1 MAITPTKIIL
11 KHSFNSGAE
20 PDPASLVNGELAF
33 NATDSTLFW
42 KDQSGDL
49 ITKSL
54 NINEDIAAVIRDEYS
69 DFLISDINL
78 VAGDNNKSNLVV
90 SYYSGDTTKNLGDVR
105 GATGLGISPVAV
117 YEWADEIPT
126 AGDISNPLS
135 AALQRTGVTVAVLYG
150 VTTGDSPVWT
160 NTHIYVYNATADSWT
175 DLGELIGAVGPTGLT
190 GDVGA
195 TGPTGPTGPTGAV
208 GPTGPA
214 SSAATDIDKGI
225 VEFSTQSEVWSA
237 DGNDPANNTVV
248 RAKHLLTKKDEVNSA
263 LTFADLGVG
272 NAAGNGKI
280 RIHPD
285 GQVALSLTNSAIPPI
300 TGDENPGSAVNGILP
315 EGYVALRRDATD
327 VFIDL
332 NVGGSITSKQIG
344 SDQTLT
350 LNGTSIEIS
359 GGNSIQL
366 PVPVIGGMQSLIF
379 DPQTFELTI
388 DGGNTVTL
396 PQNTNLQDL
405 SIVDDQ
411 LTLSD
416 SNTVTLPVTTA
427 QGQKADSAI
436 QPSDIDTLSGL
447 NSILTDAELIDT
459 EDFRLINQRQPL
471 YHIHEINDLT
481 APEGAQDGQVIRYNE
496 NLGEF
501 SLEDFIFDV
510 SNSITESVFT
520 EADIFANDKLIFKDT
535 SNAEVARYAEV
546 STIFE
551 NTTAVG
557 IGRAPGGEDYALD
570 VLGQDVIFAK
580 ENYTSG
586 ILLSAGD
593 GGIELFDGAND
604 YTEEPGWGNPY
615 IDFKNQQTDDY
626 SSRIIKQGDALK
638 IVTGGN
644 GGTGGKFHF
653 SQSGEFVIGQRLT
666 SEVISYDEITGF
678 AGHDLVVGREML
690 DVRGNIALGT
700 YNNAVGD
707 YDASNYISFAGTYND
722 PGTAFIGERRH
733 TEDVNEKSEL
743 LIYNGNDNGT
753 NASGDRIRIASGEF
767 RIDTFES
774 AIPTNSSFN
783 EIGESE
789 LLINRFRITDDGNV
803 GIGTGETN
811 PPMKL
816 SIQGGTIGID
826 SNGNDDWGM
835 IDQGTTNSG
844 IGFRG
849 SGFSASEGLD
859 LCVTQSGNVGIG
871 TETPNS
877 PLQVIGNTQ
886 IDGKLYVADSILFGS
901 DHSEPDSGS
910 VWPLCQ
916 ITATRTGGVAPIGL
930 IDDLRLGS
938 NDSVS
943 IYTDGNWNSVDTT
956 DIPKLRVIQ
965 NGNVGIG
972 TIDPLQKLH
981 VVNGDV
987 RIGNSTNESG
997 IKLKHL
1003 TGGIELIDEDT
1014 SNNPYIDFKST
1025 LAEGYDCRIIKEG
1038 DGLVFF
1044 TGGDGTTAQRLKIQ
1058 SDGRV
1063 RVGPNSVTPVSTL
1076 NITDGGIAISSNGD
1090 ADWGFIDQGPDNSG
1104 IGFRGQG
1111 SLTSSDLDL
1120 TVTQAGDTVIKQGQ
1134 KLTIGTDDIFPNTL
1148 SGIPTPGAPYS
1159 TSLIGSS
1166 GHVQLPGGL
1175 IMKFGTAMSNIDGA
1189 QTFIFEEEFP
1199 NNMFTIHITKQG
1211 GGGTTMSYDSYN
1223 RQGFTIDR
1231 PDGIDNSQGAGSNG
1245 VGFCW
1250 QAIGN

>member
-1 MAITPTKIIL
+1 
-11 KHSFNSGAE
+11 
-20 PDPASLVNGELAF
+20 
-33 NATDSTLFW
+33 
-42 KDQSGDL
+42 
-49 ITKSL
+49 
-54 NINEDIAAVIRDEYS
+54 
-69 DFLISDINL
+69 
-78 VAGDNNKSNLVV
+78 
-90 SYYSGDTTKNLGDVR
+90 
-105 GATGLGISPVAV
+105 
-117 YEWADEIPT
+117 
-126 AGDISNPLS
+126 
-135 AALQRTGVTVAVLYG
+135 
-150 VTTGDSPVWT
+150 
-160 NTHIYVYNATADSWT
+160 
-175 DLGELIGAVGPTGLT
+175 
-190 GDVGA
+190 
-195 TGPTGPTGPTGAV
+195 
-208 GPTGPA
+208 
-214 SSAATDIDKGI
+214 
-225 VEFSTQSEVWSA
+225 
-237 DGNDPANNTVV
+237 
-248 RAKHLLTKKDEVNSA
+248 
-263 LTFADLGVG
+263 
-272 NAAGNGKI
+272 
-280 RIHPD
+280 
-285 GQVALSLTNSAIPPI
+285 
-300 TGDENPGSAVNGILP
+300 
-315 EGYVALRRDATD
+315 
-327 VFIDL
+327 
-332 NVGGSITSKQIG
+332 
-344 SDQTLT
+344 
-350 LNGTSIEIS
+350 
-359 GGNSIQL
+359 
-366 PVPVIGGMQSLIF
+366 
-379 DPQTFELTI
+379 
-388 DGGNTVTL
+388 
-396 PQNTNLQDL
+396 
-405 SIVDDQ
+405 
-411 LTLSD
+411 
-416 SNTVTLPVTTA
+416 
-427 QGQKADSAI
+427 
-436 QPSDIDTLSGL
+436 
-447 NSILTDAELIDT
+447 
-459 EDFRLINQRQPL
+459 
-471 YHIHEINDLT
+471 
-481 APEGAQDGQVIRYNE
+481 
-496 NLGEF
+496 
-501 SLEDFIFDV
+501 
-510 SNSITESVFT
+510 
-520 EADIFANDKLIFKDT
+520 
-535 SNAEVARYAEV
+535 
-546 STIFE
+546 
-551 NTTAVG
+551 
-557 IGRAPGGEDYALD
+557 
-570 VLGQDVIFAK
+570 
-580 ENYTSG
+580 
-586 ILLSAGD
+586 
-593 GGIELFDGAND
+593 
-604 YTEEPGWGNPY
+604 
-615 IDFKNQQTDDY
+615 
-626 SSRIIKQGDALK
+626 
-638 IVTGGN
+638 
-644 GGTGGKFHF
+644 
-653 SQSGEFVIGQRLT
+653 
-666 SEVISYDEITGF
+666 
-678 AGHDLVVGREML
+678 ML
-690 DVRGNIALGT
+690 DVRGNIALGRYST
-700 YNNAVGD
+700 DVSD
-707 YDASNYISFAGTYND
+707 YDASNYISFAGTYGD
-722 PGTAFIGERRH
+722 PDAAFIGERRYDE
-733 TEDVNEKSEL
+733 TADQKSEL
-743 LIYNGNDNGT
+743 LIYKGNDPGSGG
-753 NASGDRIRIASGEF
+753 NADRIRIASGEF
-767 RIDTFES
+767 RIDTYES
-774 AIPTNSSFN
+774 QMPFTPPLGFN
-783 EIGESE
+783 AIGESTN
-789 LLINRFRITDDGNV
+789 LINRFRITDDGNV

-826 SNGNDDWGM
+826 SNSDDDWGM

-849 SGFSASEGLD
+849 SGFNASQGLD
-859 LCVTQSGNVGIG
+859 LCVTGSGNVGIG

>member
-1 MAITPTKIIL
+1 
-11 KHSFNSGAE
+11 
-20 PDPASLVNGELAF
+20 
-33 NATDSTLFW
+33 
-42 KDQSGDL
+42 
-49 ITKSL
+49 
-54 NINEDIAAVIRDEYS
+54 
-69 DFLISDINL
+69 
-78 VAGDNNKSNLVV
+78 
-90 SYYSGDTTKNLGDVR
+90 
-105 GATGLGISPVAV
+105 
-117 YEWADEIPT
+117 
-126 AGDISNPLS
+126 
-135 AALQRTGVTVAVLYG
+135 
-150 VTTGDSPVWT
+150 
-160 NTHIYVYNATADSWT
+160 
-175 DLGELIGAVGPTGLT
+175 
-190 GDVGA
+190 
-195 TGPTGPTGPTGAV
+195 
-208 GPTGPA
+208 
-214 SSAATDIDKGI
+214 
-225 VEFSTQSEVWSA
+225 
-237 DGNDPANNTVV
+237 
-248 RAKHLLTKKDEVNSA
+248 
-263 LTFADLGVG
+263 
-272 NAAGNGKI
+272 
-280 RIHPD
+280 
-285 GQVALSLTNSAIPPI
+285 
-300 TGDENPGSAVNGILP
+300 
-315 EGYVALRRDATD
+315 
-327 VFIDL
+327 
-332 NVGGSITSKQIG
+332 
-344 SDQTLT
+344 
-350 LNGTSIEIS
+350 
-359 GGNSIQL
+359 
-366 PVPVIGGMQSLIF
+366 
-379 DPQTFELTI
+379 
-388 DGGNTVTL
+388 
-396 PQNTNLQDL
+396 
-405 SIVDDQ
+405 
-411 LTLSD
+411 
-416 SNTVTLPVTTA
+416 
-427 QGQKADSAI
+427 
-436 QPSDIDTLSGL
+436 
-447 NSILTDAELIDT
+447 
-459 EDFRLINQRQPL
+459 
-471 YHIHEINDLT
+471 
-481 APEGAQDGQVIRYNE
+481 
-496 NLGEF
+496 
-501 SLEDFIFDV
+501 
-510 SNSITESVFT
+510 
-520 EADIFANDKLIFKDT
+520 
-535 SNAEVARYAEV
+535 
-546 STIFE
+546 
-551 NTTAVG
+551 
-557 IGRAPGGEDYALD
+557 
-570 VLGQDVIFAK
+570 
-580 ENYTSG
+580 
-586 ILLSAGD
+586 
-593 GGIELFDGAND
+593 
-604 YTEEPGWGNPY
+604 
-615 IDFKNQQTDDY
+615 
-626 SSRIIKQGDALK
+626 
-638 IVTGGN
+638 
-644 GGTGGKFHF
+644 
-653 SQSGEFVIGQRLT
+653 
-666 SEVISYDEITGF
+666 
-678 AGHDLVVGREML
+678 
-690 DVRGNIALGT
+690 
-700 YNNAVGD
+700 
-707 YDASNYISFAGTYND
+707 
-722 PGTAFIGERRH
+722 
-733 TEDVNEKSEL
+733 
-743 LIYNGNDNGT
+743 
-753 NASGDRIRIASGEF
+753 
-767 RIDTFES
+767 
-774 AIPTNSSFN
+774 
-783 EIGESE
+783 
-789 LLINRFRITDDGNV
+789 
-803 GIGTGETN
+803 
-811 PPMKL
+811 
-816 SIQGGTIGID
+816 
-826 SNGNDDWGM
+826 M

-1076 NITDGGIAISSNGD
+1076 SITDGGIAISSNGD